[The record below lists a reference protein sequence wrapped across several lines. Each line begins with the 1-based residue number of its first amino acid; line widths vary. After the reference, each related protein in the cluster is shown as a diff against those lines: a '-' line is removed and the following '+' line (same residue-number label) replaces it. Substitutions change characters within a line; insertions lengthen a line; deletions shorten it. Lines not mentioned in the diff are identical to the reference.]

1 MMKKIIYLLTLSISL
16 WANEKML
23 QSIYDNILIQNVN
36 ETLKSAKQ
44 LQQEVQNAN
53 QTVLQKEFVQL
64 VSAWKKVETFYLAA
78 DFNEDAIDVPRYID
92 VFHNLK
98 EDLHE
103 QMQRVIDSKED
114 VAIEMYKNSFKTMNA
129 LEYVLFTKGFDKRK
143 QAITQMIIDSIISHL
158 EEIKEYYK
166 NDSSRFLS
174 EFKWANDVII
184 NMLID
189 SSFKLRDWRV
199 GDIAG
204 LSRKYEG
211 SADNRRA
218 EYYLSGQSTVAIKAI
233 LQTHKMIMD
242 AKIYDFGDMLKE
254 NGFEKEVQLIIA
266 KIDKALDQLVLI
278 QNENFEDK
286 KVAILYSTLDELHR
300 AYYITLV
307 NAVGVSTKILDAD
320 GD

>member
-1 MMKKIIYLLTLSISL
+1 
-16 WANEKML
+16 
-23 QSIYDNILIQNVN
+23 
-36 ETLKSAKQ
+36 
-44 LQQEVQNAN
+44 
-53 QTVLQKEFVQL
+53 
-64 VSAWKKVETFYLAA
+64 
-78 DFNEDAIDVPRYID
+78 
-92 VFHNLK
+92 
-98 EDLHE
+98 
-103 QMQRVIDSKED
+103 
-114 VAIEMYKNSFKTMNA
+114 
-129 LEYVLFTKGFDKRK
+129 
-143 QAITQMIIDSIISHL
+143 
-158 EEIKEYYK
+158 
-166 NDSSRFLS
+166 
-174 EFKWANDVII
+174 
-184 NMLID
+184 MLID

-266 KIDKALDQLVLI
+266 KIDKALEQLVLI